1 MENLMQLIRRVSGAL
16 AIVALTCAS
25 AGAQGFD
32 TSKIRVGQTVL
43 VRDLTGAEIKG
54 IVQSSDISKLVVKYG
69 VGRLQDPSDPSR
81 TLDDTR
87 TFTPADVDRVRRP
100 GPIWDG
106 AVKGAL
112 VALVPVA
119 LFAAAECSGC
129 ELGSAYAT
137 ITAIGAGI
145 GLGIDA
151 AWGPKTVY
159 RNRGESRKVTL
170 APILGSKG
178 RRGVAASI
186 RF

>member
-1 MENLMQLIRRVSGAL
+1 MQLIRPVCGAL
-16 AIVALTCAS
+16 AIVALTHA
-25 AGAQGFD
+25 AAAAQGFD
-32 TSKIRVGQTVL
+32 TNKIRVGQTVL

-54 IVQSSDISKLVVKYG
+54 IVQSADMSKLVVKYG
-69 VGRLQDPSDPSR
+69 MGPLQDPSDPSK

-106 AVKGAL
+106 AVKGAA
-112 VALVPVA
+112 VALVPV
-119 LFAAAECSGC
+119 LLIAAAECYDCG
-129 ELGSAYAT
+129 LGGAQAA
-137 ITAIGAGI
+137 ILAIGAGI
-145 GLGIDA
+145 GIGIDA

-170 APILGSKG
+170 APIVGSKG

>member
-1 MENLMQLIRRVSGAL
+1 MNLIRRFSGAL
-16 AIVALTCAS
+16 AMVVLAHGIAS
-25 AGAQGFD
+25 AQGFD
-32 TSKIRVGQTVL
+32 TNKIRVGQTVL

-54 IVQSSDISKLVVKYG
+54 IVQSADISKLVVKYG
-69 VGRLQDPSDPSR
+69 VGRLQDPSDPSK

-87 TFTPADVDRVRRP
+87 AFTPAEVDRVRRP

-112 VALVPVA
+112 VALIPVA
-119 LFAAAECSGC
+119 LFAAAECYGC
-129 ELGSAYAT
+129 ELGGAYAS

-145 GLGIDA
+145 GIGIDA

-159 RNRGESRKVTL
+159 RNRGESRRITF
-170 APILGSKG
+170 APVIGRD
-178 RRGVAASI
+178 RRGVSASI

>member
-1 MENLMQLIRRVSGAL
+1 MENLMQHIRRVSGAL
-16 AIVALTCAS
+16 AIVALTCAT
-25 AGAQGFD
+25 AAAQGFD
-32 TSKIRVGQTVL
+32 TNKIRVGQTVL

-112 VALVPVA
+112 VALVPVLLIA
-119 LFAAAECSGC
+119 GDCHGC
-129 ELGSAYAT
+129 QLGSAYAT

-145 GLGIDA
+145 GIGIDA

-159 RNRGESRKVTL
+159 RNRGESRKVTFV
-170 APILGSKG
+170 PVIGSKG

>member
-1 MENLMQLIRRVSGAL
+1 MQFIRRLCGAL
-16 AIVALTCAS
+16 AIVAFTHATA
-25 AGAQGFD
+25 AGQGFD
-32 TSKIRVGQTVL
+32 TNKIRVGQTVL

-54 IVQSSDISKLVVKYG
+54 IVQSADMSKLVVKYG
-69 VGRLQDPSDPSR
+69 VGRLQDPTDSSK

-87 TFTPADVDRVRRP
+87 TFTPADVDRVLRP

-112 VALVPVA
+112 VALIPVTVIG
-119 LFAAAECSGC
+119 LAECYGC
-129 ELGSAYAT
+129 DLGGALVA

-145 GLGIDA
+145 GIGIDA

-159 RNRGESRKVTL
+159 RNRGESRKFTL
-170 APILGSKG
+170 APVIG
-178 RRGVAASI
+178 RNRGGFAASI

>member
-1 MENLMQLIRRVSGAL
+1 MQFIRRACGAL
-16 AIVALTCAS
+16 VIVAVAHAS
-25 AGAQGFD
+25 AAAQGFD
-32 TSKIRVGQTVL
+32 TGKIRVGQTVL
-43 VRDLTGAEIKG
+43 VRDLTGAETRG
-54 IVQSSDISKLVVKYG
+54 IVQSADMAKLVVKYG
-69 VGRLQDPSDPSR
+69 VGRLQDPSDPSK

-87 TFTPADVDRVRRP
+87 TFTPAEVDRVRRP

-112 VALVPVA
+112 VALIPVA
-119 LFAAAECSGC
+119 LFASAECSGC
-129 ELGSAYAT
+129 ELGGAYAT

-145 GLGIDA
+145 GIGIDA

-159 RNRGESRKVTL
+159 RNRGESRKMTL
-170 APILGSKG
+170 APVIGKG

>member
-1 MENLMQLIRRVSGAL
+1 MQLIGRFCGAL
-16 AIVALTCAS
+16 AIVALTHAS
-25 AGAQGFD
+25 VAAQGFD
-32 TSKIRVGQTVL
+32 TNKIRVGQTVL

-54 IVQSSDISKLVVKYG
+54 IVQSADISKLVVKYG
-69 VGRLQDPSDPSR
+69 VGRLQDPSDPSK

-87 TFTPADVDRVRRP
+87 TFTPAEVDRVRRP

-112 VALVPVA
+112 VALVPVV
-119 LFAAAECSGC
+119 LLAAADCYDCNADG
-129 ELGSAYAT
+129 AYAV

-145 GLGIDA
+145 GIGIDA

-159 RNRGESRKVTL
+159 RNRGESRKITFV
-170 APILGSKG
+170 PVIGKD
-178 RRGVAASI
+178 RRGLAASI